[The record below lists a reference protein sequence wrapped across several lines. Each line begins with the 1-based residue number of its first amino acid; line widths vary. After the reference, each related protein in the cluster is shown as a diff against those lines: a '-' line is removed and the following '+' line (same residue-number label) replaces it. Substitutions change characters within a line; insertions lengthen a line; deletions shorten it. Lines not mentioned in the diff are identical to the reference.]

1 MYKRCRLLKA
11 ILRLIAED
19 VNKEPDMLGN
29 RDIGLLSPTYFK
41 QALNEAIEVLPDE
54 SRLMI
59 GGDNWHVEET
69 YGATQLMRRLIGE
82 IRNRG
87 EWREP
92 PYTLAASAHYI

>member
-1 MYKRCRLLKA
+1 
-11 ILRLIAED
+11 
-19 VNKEPDMLGN
+19 MLGN